1 MSTTPQETCA
11 SLQDATRALHQ
22 LGDALAAAHL
32 DGIVDAEPQLETVAR
47 ALGALAAAPADRTIL
62 LPELR
67 RARLALTR
75 VQRLGAGLALFSFAT
90 AYAHG
95 AAVGYG
101 RDGRGVQPEPSGA
114 LDARG

>member
-1 MSTTPQETCA
+1 M
-11 SLQDATRALHQ
+11 QDATRALTA
-22 LGDALAAAHL
+22 LGDALVTANL
-32 DGIVDAEPQLETVAR
+32 EGVVSVEPQLEAVAR
-47 ALGALAAAPADRTIL
+47 ALGELSALPAERTAL
-62 LPELR
+62 LHEIR
-67 RARLALTR
+67 RARRALTR

-101 RDGRGVQPEPSGA
+101 RDGHGVRPEPSGA

>member
-1 MSTTPQETCA
+1 MSTTSQETCA
-11 SLQDATRALHQ
+11 SLQDATQALTA
-22 LGDALAAAHL
+22 LGDALVTANL
-32 DGIVDAEPQLETVAR
+32 DGIVSVEPQLEAVAR
-47 ALGALAAAPADRTIL
+47 ALGELSASAAERAAL
-62 LPELR
+62 LPEIR

-101 RDGRGVQPEPSGA
+101 RDGHGVRPEPSGA
-114 LDARG
+114 LDTRG

>member
-1 MSTTPQETCA
+1 MSTTAQETCA
-11 SLQDATRALHQ
+11 SLQDAATALNT
-22 LGDALAAAHL
+22 LGDALVSADL
-32 DGIVDAEPQLETVAR
+32 DGLVAAEPQLEAVAR
-47 ALGALAAAPADRTIL
+47 ALGSLAATPADRAAL

-95 AAVGYG
+95 AAAGYG
-101 RDGRGVQPEPSGA
+101 RDGRGLRPEPAGA

>member
-1 MSTTPQETCA
+1 MSTTTQETCA
-11 SLQDATRALHQ
+11 SLQDATQALTA
-22 LGDALAAAHL
+22 LGDALVRADL
-32 DGIVDAEPQLETVAR
+32 DGVVNVEPQLEAVAR
-47 ALGALAAAPADRTIL
+47 ALGALSASPAERSVL
-62 LPELR
+62 LPEIR

-101 RDGRGVQPEPSGA
+101 RDGHGVRPEPSGA
-114 LDARG
+114 LNARG

>member
-1 MSTTPQETCA
+1 MSTTSQETCA
-11 SLQDATRALHQ
+11 SLQDATTALTA
-22 LGDALAAAHL
+22 LGDALATANL
-32 DGIVDAEPQLETVAR
+32 DGIVSVEPQLEAVAR
-47 ALGALAAAPADRTIL
+47 ALNELSATPAERAAL
-62 LPELR
+62 LPEIR

-101 RDGRGVQPEPSGA
+101 RDGHGVRPEPSGA